1 MLQQIIALALIAL
14 FIWRLAEQKR
24 KNKIKQNEFIF
35 WLSFWLLGVLAII
48 FIRQIDQLVIA
59 LGFSGAGIN
68 FLLYLTVMVL
78 FYLVFRLRLS
88 IAKLD
93 SNLTEIARKMA
104 LTEKG
109 VASHEKPDAIN
120 KS

>member
-35 WLSFWLLGVLAII
+35 WLSFWLLGILAII
-48 FIRQIDQLVIA
+48 FIRQIDQVVIA

-68 FLLYLTVMVL
+68 FLLYLTIMIL
-78 FYLVFRLRLS
+78 FYLVFRLRLA

-93 SNLTEIARKMA
+93 SNLTEIARKIA
-104 LTEKG
+104 LSEKNTENSQK
-109 VASHEKPDAIN
+109 
-120 KS
+120 